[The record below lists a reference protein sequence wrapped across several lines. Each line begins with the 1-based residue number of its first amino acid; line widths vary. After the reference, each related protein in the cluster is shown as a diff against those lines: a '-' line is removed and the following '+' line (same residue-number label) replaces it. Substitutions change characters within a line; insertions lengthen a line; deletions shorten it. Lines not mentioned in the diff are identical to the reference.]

1 MRMLNLKEYMIVFIG
16 IAIIIGIFPLFV
28 FICKLMG
35 IYY

>member
-1 MRMLNLKEYMIVFIG
+1 MLNLKEYLIVLVG
-16 IAIIIGIFPLFV
+16 IALILGIFPLFV

>member
-1 MRMLNLKEYMIVFIG
+1 MLNLKEYLIVFIG
-16 IAIIIGIFPLFV
+16 IAIILVIFPLFV

>member
-1 MRMLNLKEYMIVFIG
+1 MLNLKESLIVFVG
-16 IAIIIGIFPLFV
+16 IAIILGIFPLFV

>member
-1 MRMLNLKEYMIVFIG
+1 MLNLKEYLIVFIV
-16 IAIIIGIFPLFV
+16 ITIILGIFPLFV

>member
-1 MRMLNLKEYMIVFIG
+1 MLNLKEYLIVFIG
-16 IAIIIGIFPLFV
+16 IASILGIFPMFV

>member
-1 MRMLNLKEYMIVFIG
+1 MLKLKEYIIVFFG
-16 IAIIIGIFPLFV
+16 IAIILGIFPLFV